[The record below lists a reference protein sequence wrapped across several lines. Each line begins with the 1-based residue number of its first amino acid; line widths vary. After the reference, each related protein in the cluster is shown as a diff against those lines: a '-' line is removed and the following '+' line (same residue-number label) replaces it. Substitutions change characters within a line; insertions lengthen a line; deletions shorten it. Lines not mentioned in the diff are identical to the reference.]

1 MTKPLTPE
9 AMIHS
14 LILQGKSTNDI
25 LEAMKKAHPEF
36 AITNRMVSFHRT
48 LLRKLGH
55 KIERAGRNDKGTT
68 RGANKRTTATKPK
81 TPAKKA
87 AVKKA
92 PVKKAAAKKPAAK
105 RPAAK
110 KPAAKKPA
118 VKKAPVKKAAAKKPA
133 AKRPAAKKPAAR
145 KPAASK
151 TTAKTSKRGAKK

>member
-25 LEAMKKAHPEF
+25 LEAMAKSHPEF

-118 VKKAPVKKAAAKKPA
+118 VKKAPVKKAAAK
-133 AKRPAAKKPAAR
+133 RPAAKKPAAR

>member
-25 LEAMKKAHPEF
+25 LEAMAKSHPEF